1 MSKKRCYNFKSDAKI
16 EELKKIKLKKRTE
29 AKMNWGVKSY
39 NAWRE
44 QRLIDFNYDPGIFFA
59 NLNDLPSLTKD
70 NFQHAMCRFIPEVT
84 KSRGEGLYPAKT
96 LYQLVVAIQKYLNVN
111 KIAWKLVDLKSNE
124 FEDLRIVLD
133 NVMKERTQLNVG
145 TIKKQAD
152 IISYEYEETF
162 NISIFQYF

>member
-1 MSKKRCYNFKSDAKI
+1 MGVIWRVHNIFINSFIYYRINLRLGKVTKNRLSLAKSVSKKRCYNFKSDAKI
-16 EELKKIKLKKRTE
+16 EELKKIQLKKRTE

-39 NAWRE
+39 NAWHE

-96 LYQLVVAIQKYLNVN
+96 LYQ
-111 KIAWKLVDLKSNE
+111 
-124 FEDLRIVLD
+124 
-133 NVMKERTQLNVG
+133 
-145 TIKKQAD
+145 
-152 IISYEYEETF
+152 
-162 NISIFQYF
+162 